1 MEGLSWLDLTKVA
14 ITSSVVAAFIT
25 AGLGW
30 LKDGR
35 QRKQQRAL
43 NAKFDAI
50 DLVSKLDALAA
61 KCFFNYKN
69 FHADWEKAQEERRDS
84 SIDSCVMPPS
94 LIEHSNLINI
104 DSVIACRIA
113 WLGNEIYLSFDE
125 IHARWNEYLDSRD
138 AYEQSANLVGYF
150 GYEAMQLSQELRK
163 KYQLTYQSPKW
174 GMDGW
179 VATLKQCSEDSKRF
193 FKEGS

>member
-14 ITSSVVAAFIT
+14 ITSSVFAAFIT
-25 AGLGW
+25 AVLGW

-35 QRKQQRAL
+35 QRKQQRAF

-69 FHADWEKAQEERRDS
+69 FHANWEKNGFS
-84 SIDSCVMPPS
+84 GKTDSCEMPPS
-94 LIEHSNLINI
+94 LIEHSNLGNI

-125 IHARWNEYLDSRD
+125 IHARWNEYLEAKD

-150 GYEAMQLSQELRK
+150 GYEAMQISQELRT
-163 KYQLTYQSPKW
+163 KYGLTYQSPKW

-179 VATLKQCSEDSKRF
+179 VTTLRQCSEESKRF

>member
-1 MEGLSWLDLTKVA
+1 MEGLSWLDLAKVA
-14 ITSSVVAAFIT
+14 ITSSVFAAFIT

-69 FHADWEKAQEERRDS
+69 FHADWEKNGFS
-84 SIDSCVMPPS
+84 GKTNSCEMPPS
-94 LIEHSNLINI
+94 LIDHSNLANI

-125 IHARWNEYLDSRD
+125 IHERWNEYLDSKD

-150 GYEAMQLSQELRK
+150 GYEAMQISQELRN
-163 KYQLTYQSPKW
+163 KYHLTYQSPKW

-179 VATLKQCSEDSKRF
+179 VATLKQCSEESKRF

>member
-1 MEGLSWLDLTKVA
+1 MDGMDWPSILSIA
-14 ITSSVVAAFIT
+14 AGSGVVAAVFSSLLNWIKEWSQKS
-25 AGLGW
+25 A
-30 LKDGR
+30 
-35 QRKQQRAL
+35 QREL
-43 NAKFDAI
+43 DAKFDAI

-69 FHADWEKAQEERRDS
+69 FHTDWEKANSEGS
-84 SIDSCVMPPS
+84 GTSINSCEMPPS
-94 LIEHSNLINI
+94 LIDHSILANI

-150 GYEAMQLSQELRK
+150 GYEAVQISQELRR

-179 VATLKQCSEDSKRF
+179 VATLKQCSENSKKF